1 MTLVALGTLAPLPL
15 GRATLYSQVDPPE
28 GEEVE
33 TLTWG
38 ASSDAARVNID

>member
-1 MTLVALGTLAPLPL
+1 MVSLAPLSL
-15 GRATLYSQVDPPE
+15 GRAALCSQVDPPE
-28 GEEVE
+28 AEEEVE